1 MFDWLTLKLNLSQE
15 CKLRRR
21 CTFRVRSTVSQFAAA
36 AALEEEVEEQSGG
49 ESTTEWIKL

>member
-49 ESTTEWIKL
+49 ESTTE